1 LRLSIDHRPSV
12 SPPLSFRPGLNDFQ
26 RLIGRRPPDILT
38 MAVDQWQI
46 APGNVMDV
54 RPAKMLAGQMERI
67 KATEFGSMAEVRRD
81 FLGGYGAMQAPT
93 MGYRLKHVQLIDGV
107 LYAGTAVRHLKPRA
121 TRLPLRRLPQEAISA
136 ALYESWLGNRWF
148 GNWLGDDCLSHGLA
162 EAAGQPFTSNPL
174 IGHMADYERA
184 LGMRPWRASAA
195 RFEELLLFDDQPH
208 NDHKRQRADRFRH
221 KLAGERVDRHP
232 GIFLLR
238 GTSGAR
244 RILRNEREI
253 AERLAARRGFQ
264 ILEPRQASLDEIIAR
279 CSGAQ
284 VVAGVEGSHLVHGL
298 MLMPADAR
306 AFVIQPPDRAV
317 SALKKLTD
325 RQGQDY
331 ALLVGVGTHEAF
343 SIDGDEVERTLDLA

>member
-1 LRLSIDHRPSV
+1 
-12 SPPLSFRPGLNDFQ
+12 
-26 RLIGRRPPDILT
+26 
-38 MAVDQWQI
+38 
-46 APGNVMDV
+46 
-54 RPAKMLAGQMERI
+54 
-67 KATEFGSMAEVRRD
+67 
-81 FLGGYGAMQAPT
+81 
-93 MGYRLKHVQLIDGV
+93 
-107 LYAGTAVRHLKPRA
+107 
-121 TRLPLRRLPQEAISA
+121 
-136 ALYESWLGNRWF
+136 
-148 GNWLGDDCLSHGLA
+148 
-162 EAAGQPFTSNPL
+162 
-174 IGHMADYERA
+174 MADYERA

>member
-1 LRLSIDHRPSV
+1 MRLSVNHHPEPS
-12 SPPLSFRPGLNDFQ
+12 PRLSFRPGLNDFQ
-26 RLIGRRPPDILT
+26 RLIGRRPADILT

-46 APGNVMDV
+46 APGNVMEV
-54 RPAKMLAGQMERI
+54 RPAKMLSGQMERI
-67 KATEFGSMAEVRRD
+67 KATEFGSVAEVVRD

-121 TRLPLRRLPQEAISA
+121 THLPVQRVPQEAIRA
-136 ALYESWLGNRWF
+136 AAYESWLGNRWF
-148 GNWLGDDCLSHGLA
+148 GNWLCDDCLSHGLA
-162 EAAGQPFTSNPL
+162 EEAGQPFTSNPL

-195 RFEELLLFDDQPH
+195 RFEELLLFDDHAH
-208 NDHKRQRADRFRH
+208 NDHKRQRADRLRRR
-221 KLAGERVDRHP
+221 LTGERIERHP
-232 GIFLLR
+232 GVFLLR

-244 RILRNEREI
+244 RILINEREI
-253 AERLAARRGFQ
+253 AERLAARRGFH
-264 ILEPRQASLDEIIAR
+264 ILDPMQASLDEIIAR

-284 VVAGVEGSHLVHGL
+284 VVAGVEGSQLVHGL
-298 MLMPADAR
+298 MMMPPDAR

-325 RQGQDY
+325 RQEQDY